1 MRKRIL
7 ITGENSYIGKSLQE
21 YVSKEKIDWQIDAVS
36 VRDDQWRNL
45 DYKKYQIIIHLAAV
59 VHQKEQP
66 EMRNLYKKVNA
77 RLPIEIAR
85 QAKAQGVGQFV
96 FLSTMAVYGE
106 KVSVISA
113 DTKVQPVTM
122 YGKAKLAA
130 EKKLKQLSDNGFQV
144 IVLRPPLVY
153 GRNCPGNYGRL
164 ASLALK
170 LPIFPKVENRRSM
183 IYIENLCACICN
195 YVEKSDK
202 QYEIVCPQNID
213 YVNTTELVKEI
224 RKAHG
229 KKTWLVPFGGGIIS
243 FLAARVSVFHKVFGD
258 LVYEKSQ
265 EDKEYQAVGFEESVR
280 RTEQVEKEMENCQT
294 K

>member
-45 DYKKYQIIIHLAAV
+45 DYKKYQVIIHLAAV

-77 RLPIEIAR
+77 RLPVEIAR

-130 EKKLKQLSDNGFQV
+130 EKKLEKLSDKGFQV

-170 LPIFPKVENRRSM
+170 LPFFPKVGNRRSM
-183 IYIENLCACICN
+183 IYIENLCACICG
-195 YVEKSDK
+195 YVQKADK

-258 LVYEKSQ
+258 LVYEKSE
-265 EDKEYQAVGFEESVR
+265 EDKEYQMVGFEESVR
-280 RTEQVEKEMENCQT
+280 RTERGI
-294 K
+294 

>member
-1 MRKRIL
+1 MEKKVL
-7 ITGENSYIGKSLQE
+7 VTGEHSYIGKSLQE
-21 YVSKEKIDWQIDAVS
+21 YVDKENIDWQIDAVS
-36 VRDDQWRNL
+36 VRDEKWKNIDFKQ
-45 DYKKYQIIIHLAAV
+45 YQVIIHLAAV

-66 EMRNLYKKVNA
+66 EMRSLYKKVNA
-77 RLPIEIAR
+77 RLPVEIAR
-85 QAKAQGVGQFV
+85 QAKTQGVGQFV

-106 KVSVISA
+106 KVSAISA

-122 YGKAKLAA
+122 YGRAKLAA
-130 EKKLKQLSDNGFQV
+130 EKKLEKLSDEGFKV

-170 LPIFPKVENRRSM
+170 LPVFPRVENRRSM

-195 YVEKSDK
+195 HVEKEDK
-202 QYEIVCPQNID
+202 PYVIVCPQNQD
-213 YVNTTELVKEI
+213 YVNTTKLVKEI

-229 KKTWLVPFGGGIIS
+229 KKTWVVPFGGRIIS
-243 FLAARVSVFHKVFGD
+243 FLSARISVFHKVFGD

-280 RTEQVEKEMENCQT
+280 RTEGCISKNL
-294 K
+294 